1 MITVKFGGTSLADA
15 QRIRNAAE
23 IIRANPE
30 RRFVVVSAPGKRSP
44 EDIKITDLLIRF
56 QTSGD
61 PKDFAPIEER
71 FEEIIRELGID
82 LDLSAD
88 YAEMKNEPHNISLS
102 LYILSAL
109 DSLVIRLFCISRDS
123 PIAADAC
130 RTRDAV
136 F

>member
-23 IIRANPE
+23 IIRSNPE
-30 RRFVVVSAPGKRSP
+30 RRFVVVSAPGKRFP

-56 QTSGD
+56 QASGD

-71 FEEIIRELGID
+71 FAEIIRDLGVT

-88 YAEMKNEPHNISLS
+88 YAAMKNEPHNTDYMASCGE
-102 LYILSAL
+102 YLSAR
-109 DSLVIRLFCISRDS
+109 IM
-123 PIAADAC
+123 AAYLG
-130 RTRDAV
+130 
-136 F
+136 